1 MAESGRSVDIVR
13 ITLLLV
19 RSSYRPSEE
28 GTAAVQEIDF
38 RSGHLCV
45 ETDPALCVPCQERLD
60 RQLALLPR
68 VYGELE
74 VALVPAPNSGDR
86 LTGTAR
92 PGIPLN
98 GPAVEARAAIRGTLA
113 SWADLI
119 VEGRTVR
126 LPLRT
131 VPALAAFLRRHLGW
145 LAVHPAAEDAAT
157 DIDELVQRSLR
168 IARPRHDR
176 RIPVGPCIA
185 TACRGR
191 LTAVARDPGSAL
203 PSAVECDADPTHIWP
218 PERWRALY
226 RNLPALPPTGLSAR
240 EISTAW
246 RIPAGTVQWLADE
259 HQWRRSRDGRQVYY
273 AQEDVLDTL
282 GRDRLETLEK
292 DTSAP

>member
-1 MAESGRSVDIVR
+1 MRDRAMAESGRSVDIVR
-13 ITLLLV
+13 ITPFLV
-19 RSSYRPSEE
+19 GFNHRTGEE
-28 GTAAVQEIDF
+28 GTGQVQEMEF

-45 ETDPALCVPCQERLD
+45 DTDPALCVPCQERLD

-74 VALVPAPNSGDR
+74 VALVPAPDSGDR
-86 LTGTAR
+86 VTGTAR

-98 GPAVEARAAIRGTLA
+98 GPAAEARADIRGTLA
-113 SWADLI
+113 SWADLL

-131 VPALAAFLRRHLGW
+131 VPALAAFLRRHLDW

-157 DIDELVQRSLR
+157 EIDALLRRSLDV
-168 IARPRHDR
+168 ARPRHNL

-185 TACRGR
+185 AACRGR
-191 LTAVARDPGSAL
+191 LTAVARDPGAAL
-203 PSAVECDADPTHIWP
+203 PSAVQCDLDPAHTWP

-226 RNLPALPPTGLSAR
+226 RGLPGMASSGLSAR
-240 EISTAW
+240 QISYAW
-246 RIPAGTVQWLADE
+246 RLPPGAVSLLARE
-259 HQWRRSRDGRQVYY
+259 HRWRLRKDGRQVYY

-282 GRDRLETLEK
+282 GRDRLEK
-292 DTSAP
+292 SR

>member
-1 MAESGRSVDIVR
+1 M
-13 ITLLLV
+13 LFL
-19 RSSYRPSEE
+19 PPQSEE
-28 GTAAVQEIDF
+28 GTAAVQDIEF

-45 ETDPALCVPCQERLD
+45 DTDPALCVPCQERLD

-86 LTGTAR
+86 VTGTAR

-98 GPAVEARAAIRGTLA
+98 GPAVEARAAVRGTLA

-145 LAVHPAAEDAAT
+145 LAVHPAADDAAT
-157 DIDELVQRSLR
+157 EIDVLLRRSLA

-185 TACRGR
+185 AACRGR

-203 PSAVECDADPTHIWP
+203 PSAVECDADPGHTWP

-226 RNLPALPPTGLSAR
+226 RNLPALPSGLSAHQ
-240 EISTAW
+240 ISDAW
-246 RIPAGTVQWLADE
+246 RIPAGTVNSLADE
-259 HQWRRSRDGRQVYY
+259 YQWRRRRDGRHVYY

-282 GRDRLETLEK
+282 GGDQLENAQL
-292 DTSAP
+292 ANVQHNG

>member
-1 MAESGRSVDIVR
+1 MQES
-13 ITLLLV
+13 
-19 RSSYRPSEE
+19 
-28 GTAAVQEIDF
+28 DF
-38 RSGHLCV
+38 RTGHLCV
-45 ETDPALCVPCQERLD
+45 DTDPALCVPCQERLD

-74 VALVPAPNSGDR
+74 VALVPAPDSGDR
-86 LTGTAR
+86 VTGTAR

-98 GPAVEARAAIRGTLA
+98 GPAVEARADIRGTLA

-157 DIDELVQRSLR
+157 EIDALVRRSLR

-203 PSAVECDADPTHIWP
+203 PSAVECDADPTHTWP

-226 RNLPALPPTGLSAR
+226 RGLPALPSGLSAKQ
-240 EISTAW
+240 ISSAW
-246 RIPAGTVQWLADE
+246 RIPPGTVYWLANE
-259 HQWRRSRDGRQVYY
+259 HQWRRRRDGRQVFY

-282 GRDRLETLEK
+282 GRDRLENN
-292 DTSAP
+292 A